1 MLKAV
6 ALLCLVGQAAA
17 FSPAA
22 ARRSLAITHAK
33 QQQHHRHHQQHQHQH
48 HHQLHLSPVPHQQQ
62 LRVPLDAVRMQ
73 DPGFWENVLR
83 FMRFGITSV
92 TGLVAGL
99 LSPFSVFLRTPTLT
113 AIGATLFAGI
123 LAFVYISL
131 SEMTSPSGAAVPSYQ
146 APAPSRT
153 ALGSS
158 QSRGGQNEN
167 DPSMKKMLLEIY
179 GE

>member
-1 MLKAV
+1 MRLAV
-6 ALLCLVGQAAA
+6 VSALLGQAAA

-22 ARRSLAITHAK
+22 ARRPLTFTHAK
-33 QQQHHRHHQQHQHQH
+33 QQQQQQQQQQQHCHHQ
-48 HHQLHLSPVPHQQQ
+48 QLHLSPVVQPQQ
-62 LRVPLDAVRMQ
+62 LRAPLDAVRMQ

>member
-1 MLKAV
+1 MQPSVVVVA
-6 ALLCLVGQAAA
+6 ALLGQAAA

-22 ARRSLAITHAK
+22 ARRPLTLTHAK
-33 QQQHHRHHQQHQHQH
+33 QQQQQQQQQHYCHHQ
-48 HHQLHLSPVPHQQQ
+48 QLHLSPVVQPQQ